1 MYFGIEQSIKV
12 RIPMVT
18 LKIHMA
24 TTQGIIHR
32 HYDGLMYEIKTED
45 TCEHICKD
53 KEMFDFSNCLTK

>member
-1 MYFGIEQSIKV
+1 
-12 RIPMVT
+12 
-18 LKIHMA
+18 MA